1 MQHNRPLSK
10 ELVLMKAFRAYV
22 LSHSLAGWLIEVWSG
37 AVVVRFLNQVVS
49 IIPTQNLYPEA
60 FFKKLDEITKRTHYR
75 LDLHVKWI
83 EIVKDN
89 YILAGTLPV
98 RTQELGLKRIRL
110 EEDVI

>member
-49 IIPTQNLYPEA
+49 IIPTKNLYPEA
-60 FFKKLDEITKRTHYR
+60 FFKKLDEITKKAHYR

-89 YILAGTLPV
+89 YILAGTLPEKSV
-98 RTQELGLKRIRL
+98 ELWLKKIRL
-110 EEDVI
+110 EDEK

>member
-1 MQHNRPLSK
+1 MKQNRPLSK
-10 ELVLMKAFRAYV
+10 ELVLMKAFRAFV

-98 RTQELGLKRIRL
+98 RTQELWLKRIRL
-110 EEDVI
+110 EDEK

>member
-1 MQHNRPLSK
+1 
-10 ELVLMKAFRAYV
+10 MKAFRVYV
-22 LSHSLAGWLIEVWSG
+22 LSHSLAGWLIEAWSG

-60 FFKKLDEITKRTHYR
+60 FFKKLDEITKKAHYR
-75 LDLHVKWI
+75 LDMHVKWI

-98 RTQELGLKRIRL
+98 RTQELWLKRIRL
-110 EEDVI
+110 EEDAI

>member
-1 MQHNRPLSK
+1 MKQNRPLSK

-89 YILAGTLPV
+89 YILAGTLPEKSV
-98 RTQELGLKRIRL
+98 ELWLKKIRL
-110 EEDVI
+110 EDEK